1 MKRVFLDT
9 DVVMDFLT
17 KREPF
22 AIESMKLMEYGSRK
36 ELELHISSLSL
47 SNIHY
52 LISRI
57 ENKAIARHKIKAI
70 LKLVKTL
77 SVHKSTIEKAA
88 YSDFKDF
95 EDGIQNF
102 CAAENGI
109 QSIITRNVKDYSK
122 SKLSIQT
129 PKEFITD
136 FENNKQNNT
145 E

>member
-9 DVVMDFLT
+9 DVIMDFLT
-17 KREPF
+17 MRQPF
-22 AIESMKLMEYGSRK
+22 AVESMKLMEYSHRNSI
-36 ELELHISSLSL
+36 ELNISSLSL

-57 ENKAIARHKIKAI
+57 ETKPKAREKVKGI
-70 LKLVKTL
+70 LKLVETL

-102 CAAENGI
+102 CAEENGI
-109 QSIITRNVKDYSK
+109 KSIITRNVKDYAK
-122 SKLSIQT
+122 SNLSVQT
-129 PKEFITD
+129 PKEFIID
-136 FENNKQNNT
+136 FEKKI
-145 E
+145 